1 VGFDNSS
8 SEVQLLENEI
18 MLGTVIQ
25 KPFTM
30 GYLAVKTALEVVSGH
45 KVDPVMD
52 TGSEFITKE
61 NMYTSENEKL
71 MFPFIE

>member
-1 VGFDNSS
+1 
-8 SEVQLLENEI
+8 

-30 GYLAVKTALEVVSGH
+30 GYLAVKTALEAVSGH
-45 KVDPVMD
+45 KVAPVMD

>member
-1 VGFDNSS
+1 
-8 SEVQLLENEI
+8 
-18 MLGTVIQ
+18 M
-25 KPFTM
+25 
-30 GYLAVKTALEVVSGH
+30 KTALEVVSGH
-45 KVDPVMD
+45 KVAPVMD

>member
-1 VGFDNSS
+1 
-8 SEVQLLENEI
+8 

-45 KVDPVMD
+45 KVAPVMD